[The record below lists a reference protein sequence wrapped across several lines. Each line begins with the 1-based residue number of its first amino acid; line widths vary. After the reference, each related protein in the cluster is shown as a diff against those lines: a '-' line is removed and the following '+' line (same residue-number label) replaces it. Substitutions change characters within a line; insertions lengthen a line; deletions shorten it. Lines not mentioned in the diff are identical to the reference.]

1 MSYVDRVVFIHNGH
15 RLDRP
20 PPSRHNARMPH
31 DVDAAWDRIEAW
43 LRTNAPA
50 SDDHLGIPALKAT
63 IPPVAELVG
72 EPLPDDLVAWWRRS
86 CGTTSF
92 HAGGLL
98 TGFAPYTINEAM
110 ECREM
115 MLRIAACDDSELA
128 ALAAEPAGSP
138 CWNWLPM
145 WIPIAH
151 DTGGEFLFVD
161 LPPARN
167 AAASIGGT
175 KPISPPATRYGPTSP
190 PCSPTSPTHWNTA
203 AR

>member
-1 MSYVDRVVFIHNGH
+1 
-15 RLDRP
+15 
-20 PPSRHNARMPH
+20 MPH

-50 SDDHLGIPALKAT
+50 SDDHLGIPALRAT

-161 LPPARN
+161 LRPGEERGCVNRWYEADFATGDPVWPDIATMLADLADALEHGGEVNHARPTVRDD
-167 AAASIGGT
+167 GT
-175 KPISPPATRYGPTSP
+175 LDWTWT
-190 PCSPTSPTHWNTA
+190 
-203 AR
+203 